1 MEGAE
6 TAHNSEIYKIFIERA
21 QGMIEININKNLK
34 INNILANLQDDG
46 IMDNVLIHNNQTLHG
61 GEKIKDTLNDESIIS
76 VKRLDN

>member
-21 QGMIEININKNLK
+21 QGMIEININKNLT

-46 IMDNVLIHNNQTLHG
+46 LMN
-61 GEKIKDTLNDESIIS
+61 
-76 VKRLDN
+76 